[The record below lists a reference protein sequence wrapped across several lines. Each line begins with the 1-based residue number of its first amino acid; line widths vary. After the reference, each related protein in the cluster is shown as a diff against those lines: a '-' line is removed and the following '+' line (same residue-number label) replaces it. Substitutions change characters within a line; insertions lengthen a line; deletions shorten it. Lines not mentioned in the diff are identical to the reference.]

1 LVVKT
6 ITLEDHFATPMFQ
19 EKFRRGN
26 VFEAYLAERGGYL
39 GHDISA
45 ELLNLGDTRLA
56 AMDAT
61 GIDVQVVSLTMPGCE
76 GFDPETAIAMATDAN
91 DRLAEAI
98 RAHPSRL
105 AGFAS
110 LPTANPATAAK
121 ELERAVTKL
130 GFKGAMIN
138 GHVHGEFLDN
148 QKYWVIFECAQAL
161 DVPIYLHPTIP
172 HPDVLK
178 AYFEGYG
185 DLSMPAWGFAMDT
198 CTHFLRLVFAGL
210 FDAYPKLKMILGH
223 LGEGLPFW
231 IHRLNEHTQFAAKRR
246 GLKRAPAQ
254 YLRENL
260 VVTTSGNFFMPAFLC
275 TLMALGADN
284 ILFSVDWPY
293 ESNRTAADWLSHLQ
307 ITDQDREKICHLNA
321 ERVLHL

>member
-1 LVVKT
+1 MRI

-19 EKFRRGN
+19 EMFRRGN
-26 VFEAYLAERGGYL
+26 VFESYLAERGGYL
-39 GHDISA
+39 GYDISA
-45 ELLNLGDTRLA
+45 ELLNLGDTRVA
-56 AMDAT
+56 AMNAT

-76 GFDPETAIAMATDAN
+76 GFETETAIAMATDAN

-98 RAHPSRL
+98 HAHPSRL
-105 AGFAS
+105 AGFAA
-110 LPTANPATAAK
+110 LPTAKPATAAK

-138 GHVHGEFLDN
+138 GHVRGEFLDN

-161 DVPIYLHPTIP
+161 NVPIYLHPTIP

-210 FDAYPKLKMILGH
+210 FDAYPNLRMILGH

-231 IHRLNEHTQFAAKRR
+231 IHRLNEHAQFAAKRR
-246 GLKRAPAQ
+246 GLKKAPAQ

-293 ESNRTAADWLSHLQ
+293 ESNRIATDWLNHLQ
-307 ITDQDREKICHLNA
+307 ITDQDKEKICHLNA
-321 ERVLHL
+321 ERILHL

>member
-293 ESNRTAADWLSHLQ
+293 ESNRTATDWLSHLQ

>member
-1 LVVKT
+1 
-6 ITLEDHFATPMFQ
+6 
-19 EKFRRGN
+19 
-26 VFEAYLAERGGYL
+26 
-39 GHDISA
+39 
-45 ELLNLGDTRLA
+45 LNLGDTRVA
-56 AMDAT
+56 AMNAT
-61 GIDVQVVSLTMPGCE
+61 GIDMQVMSLTMPGCE
-76 GFDPETAIAMATDAN
+76 GFETETAIAMATDAN

-98 RAHPSRL
+98 HAYPSRL
-105 AGFAS
+105 AGFAA
-110 LPTANPATAAK
+110 LPTAEPATAAK

-138 GHVHGEFLDN
+138 GHVRGEFLDN

-161 DVPIYLHPTIP
+161 NVPIYLHPTIP

-210 FDAYPKLKMILGH
+210 FDAYPNLRMILGH

-231 IHRLNEHTQFAAKRR
+231 IHRLNEHAQFAAKRR
-246 GLKRAPAQ
+246 GLKKTPAQ

-293 ESNRTAADWLSHLQ
+293 ESNRIATDWLNHLQ
-307 ITDQDREKICHLNA
+307 ITDQDKEKICHLNA
-321 ERVLHL
+321 ERILHL

>member
-1 LVVKT
+1 VRI

-19 EKFRRGN
+19 EMYPRGN
-26 VFEAYLAERGGYL
+26 VFAYNLAERGTYL
-39 GHDISA
+39 GHNISA
-45 ELLNLGDTRLA
+45 ELLNLGDTRIA
-56 AMDAT
+56 AMDAS
-61 GIDVQVVSLTMPGCE
+61 GIDLQVVSLTMPGCE
-76 GFDPETAIAMATDAN
+76 GFQAEKAIAMATDAN
-91 DRLAEAI
+91 DRLAQAI
-98 RAHPSRL
+98 EAHPHRL

-110 LPTANPATAAK
+110 LPTTIPATAAK

-138 GHVHGEFLDN
+138 GHVRGEFLDN

-161 DVPIYLHPTIP
+161 NVPIYLHPTIP

-185 DLSMPAWGFAMDT
+185 ELATPAWGFAMDT

-210 FDAYPKLKMILGH
+210 FDAYPNLKMILGH

-231 IHRLNEHTQFAAKRR
+231 IHRLNDHTQFAAKRR
-246 GLKRAPAQ
+246 GLKKAPAQ
-254 YLRENL
+254 YLRDNL

-293 ESNRTAADWLSHLQ
+293 ESNRIATDWLNHLQ
-307 ITDQDREKICHLNA
+307 ISDQDKEKICHANA

>member
-1 LVVKT
+1 
-6 ITLEDHFATPMFQ
+6 
-19 EKFRRGN
+19 
-26 VFEAYLAERGGYL
+26 
-39 GHDISA
+39 
-45 ELLNLGDTRLA
+45 
-56 AMDAT
+56 MDAT
-61 GIDVQVVSLTMPGCE
+61 GIDLQVVSLTMPGCE
-76 GFDPETAIAMATDAN
+76 GFEPETAIAMATDAN

-293 ESNRTAADWLSHLQ
+293 ESNRTATDWLSHLQ

>member
-1 LVVKT
+1 VRI
-6 ITLEDHFATPMFQ
+6 ITLEDHFATPMFR
-19 EKFRRGN
+19 ELFRRGDA
-26 VFEAYLAERGGYL
+26 FEHYLAERGGYL
-39 GHDISA
+39 GYDISA
-45 ELLNLGDTRLA
+45 ELFNLGERRLA

-61 GIDVQVVSLTMPGCE
+61 GIDVQVLSLTMPGCE
-76 GFDPETAIAMATDAN
+76 GFETETAIAMATDAN
-91 DRLAEAI
+91 DRLAAAI
-98 RAHPSRL
+98 QEHPTRF

-110 LPTANPATAAK
+110 VPTASPAAAAK

-130 GFKGAMIN
+130 GLKGAMIN
-138 GHVHGEFLDN
+138 GHVRGEFLDN
-148 QKYWVIFECAQAL
+148 HKYWGIFECAQAL
-161 DVPIYLHPTIP
+161 NVPIYLHPTIP

-178 AYFEGYG
+178 AYFEGYQ

-231 IHRLNEHTQFAAKRR
+231 IHRLNDHAQFGAKRR
-246 GLKRAPAQ
+246 GLKKTPEQ

-275 TLMALGADN
+275 TLMALGVDN
-284 ILFSVDWPY
+284 VLFSVDWPY
-293 ESNRTAADWLSHLQ
+293 ESNRVATDWLSHLQ
-307 ITDQDREKICHLNA
+307 ISDQDKEKICYLNA
-321 ERVLHL
+321 ERVLDL